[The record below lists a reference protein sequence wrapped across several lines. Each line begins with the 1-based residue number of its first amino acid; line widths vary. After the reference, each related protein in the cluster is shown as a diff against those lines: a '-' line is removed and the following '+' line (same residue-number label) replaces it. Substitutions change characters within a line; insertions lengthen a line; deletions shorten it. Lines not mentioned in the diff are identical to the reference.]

1 MECVHVIIK
10 QDSCLGKVNDGRLQS
25 GYYRLHETPT
35 GIRVIQK
42 VTEDHETHSLYKIL
56 HG

>member
-25 GYYRLHETPT
+25 GYYRLRETPT